1 MNQFFDDRCQVRC
14 IHIEKVD
21 QARQQMLPDDVIN
34 SLADLFKN
42 MGDPTRLRIL
52 HALRHQELCV
62 CDLSVIANS
71 SESAVSHQLRLLR
84 TQKLVKFRR
93 DGKVLYYSLDDYHI
107 ETLFNQGLEH
117 VNEENSGR
125 LDRAAR

>member
-1 MNQFFDDRCQVRC
+1 MYQLFDDRCQVRC
-14 IHIEKVD
+14 IHTEKVN

-34 SLADLFKN
+34 SLAELFKN
-42 MGDPTRLRIL
+42 MGDPNRLRIL
-52 HALRHQELCV
+52 HALRQQELCV
-62 CDLSVIANS
+62 CDLSVVINS

-93 DGKVLYYSLDDYHI
+93 DGKVLYYSLDDHHI

-117 VNEENSGR
+117 VNEQNSSR
-125 LDRAAR
+125 WDTAAR